1 MKGKAEQT
9 SQFIVERVA
18 PIFNR
23 NGYNGTSMSDIT
35 KATGLTKGAVYGN
48 FKNKEDLAFAA
59 FKFNVDLIVGKI
71 KSVLI
76 QIDSPTEQLK
86 ELVNFYRSYLKNT
99 SEIGGCPILNI
110 GVDANHQN
118 SELLH
123 RVQLVIEKLQYYIQ
137 RMIETGQEMGELKEN
152 IDAPFYARRI
162 YTMIQGAV
170 FMTVT
175 MKNDNYI
182 SEVMDH
188 VDELITH
195 DLVK

>member
-9 SQFIVERVA
+9 TQYIIEKVA

-35 KATGLTKGAVYGN
+35 RATGLTKGAVYGN

-59 FKFNVDLIVGKI
+59 FKYNVDLIVNKI
-71 KSVLI
+71 KSTLV
-76 QIDSPTEQLK
+76 QIESPKEQLR
-86 ELVNFYRSYLKNT
+86 ELVNFYRDYLSNM
-99 SEIGGCPILNI
+99 EDIGGCPILNI

-123 RVQLVIEKLQYYIQ
+123 RVQEVIEKLQYYIR
-137 RMIETGQEMGELKEN
+137 RMIESGQEMGEIKEDV
-152 IDAPFYARRI
+152 DAAFYSRRI
-162 YTMIQGAV
+162 YTFIQGAV

-182 SEVMDH
+182 NEVMDH
-188 VDELITH
+188 MDELITNE
-195 DLVK
+195 LVK